1 MILLLLV
8 TISLRLVPLA
18 LVAFLLQ
25 LCVFVSAAYSQTEVQ
40 NLSPAEACIA
50 PSMRTHIRPDPDGT
64 PTVVRTGIRI
74 VDIDEINDVDQSITI
89 DLAIRRVWTDERLL
103 GLEGC
108 RIPIGSVWFPE
119 LLVVN
124 SGRLFERWPES
135 VTVGAGGEIT
145 YLQRISGSLASY
157 HTLHDFPF
165 DTQSIEIGFVVLDY
179 EPSELVLELDE
190 NFRGISAVTN
200 ISDWKINGVDAKLAD
215 FNTEAFNESRKRL
228 NVTIL
233 AERIR
238 AFYVWKVILPISL
251 IVFMSW
257 SVFWIDPALYG
268 PQIGLSAT
276 SMLTIIAF
284 IFAATNMLPP
294 LGYFTLLDFFIGGAT
309 ILVFLALLVALTT
322 TYLSSIDHTTSAKRL
337 DRICRVVFPVAYF
350 GFSYAVFH
358 SAL

>member
-1 MILLLLV
+1 MLSFILSSFRVLLL
-8 TISLRLVPLA
+8 TIFG
-18 LVAFLLQ
+18 FLLHFIV
-25 LCVFVSAAYSQTEVQ
+25 LEGASYAQTEVEV
-40 NLSPAEACIA
+40 LL
-50 PSMRTHIRPDPDGT
+50 PSQTCDPPQMRTHIRPDPEGS
-64 PTVVRTGIRI
+64 PTVVTTGIRV

-89 DLAIRRVWTDERLL
+89 DLAMRRVWTDQRLS

-119 LLVVN
+119 LIVVN
-124 SGRLFERWPES
+124 SGRLFERWPE
-135 VTVGAGGEIT
+135 TVVVGRGGEVT
-145 YLQRISGSLASY
+145 YMQRISGSLASY

-165 DTQSIEIGFVVLDY
+165 DTQAIDISFVVLDY
-179 EPSELVLELDE
+179 EPTELVLELDE
-190 NFRGISAVTN
+190 SFRGVSPVTN
-200 ISDWKINGVDAKLAD
+200 ISDWKINGVEAKLVD
-215 FNTEAFNESRKRL
+215 FNTEAFNETRKRL
-228 NVTIL
+228 DITIL

-322 TYLSSIDHTTSAKRL
+322 TYLSSVDHSKSAKRL
-337 DRICRVVFPVAYF
+337 DRLCRVIFPVAYF
-350 GFSYAVFH
+350 GFSYAIFS